1 MLACISW
8 SQRVAHDPALA
19 RSWHSAQ
26 RCVVV
31 VVIGCGSKDQPPDRA
46 QRAMDAAR
54 RRRSPDQVSTHQACQ
69 RPLARQQPLDRGR
82 WLARH
87 RLLLDGGRRGHVD
100 GVFLSPPPCRR
111 RGYVGP
117 EQGGDH
123 QEETHHI
130 HEITSVV
137 SCSDLCKC
145 HHRSGARED
154 SAQPLSSSASSSCSC
169 ASSYASSY
177 ASSCASSSST
187 VSKSSSTMTWP
198 GLW

>member
-31 VVIGCGSKDQPPDRA
+31 VIVGCGSKDQPPDRA
-46 QRAMDAAR
+46 QRAMNATR
-54 RRRSPDQVSTHQACQ
+54 RTGSPDQAVSTHQACQ
-69 RPLARQQPLDRGR
+69 GPVARQQPLDRWR
-82 WLARH
+82 LARH

-111 RGYVGP
+111 RRDVGP
-117 EQGGDH
+117 KQGGDH
-123 QEETHHI
+123 QEKTHHI
-130 HEITSVV
+130 HDIASVI

-145 HHRSGARED
+145 HHRSRARED
-154 SAQPLSSSASSSCSC
+154 SVNRSRRPRRRRVRARRRMRRRLRPYRSLRRR
-169 ASSYASSY
+169 
-177 ASSCASSSST
+177 
-187 VSKSSSTMTWP
+187 
-198 GLW
+198 